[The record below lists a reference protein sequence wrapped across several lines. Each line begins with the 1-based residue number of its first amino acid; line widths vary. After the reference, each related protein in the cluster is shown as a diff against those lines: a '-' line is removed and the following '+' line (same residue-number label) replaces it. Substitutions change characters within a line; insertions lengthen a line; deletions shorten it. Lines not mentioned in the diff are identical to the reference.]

1 MENYNAL
8 LDQADE
14 WLDRNACAEFE
25 AWLDAQEVYYPEPQD
40 CDPNYEYE
48 DDF

>member
-1 MENYNAL
+1 MKNYNEL

-25 AWLDAQEVYYPEPQD
+25 AWLDSQEQCYPEPSDIID
-40 CDPNYEYE
+40 CEDYD